1 MRSWVHAAIVVVA
14 LSLLA
19 GSAGAEEKKW
29 EEFDATRFSKPT
41 KIDHKWYPLVPGT
54 RLVWDGYTVDEA
66 GEEEGHSIIFVVT
79 DLTKEIGGVDTVV
92 IWDRDFADGE
102 LEETEIAFFAQDD
115 DKNVWLMGEYPE
127 EYEDGELALAPA
139 WIHGIKD
146 ARAGILVPGD
156 PKVGGPVF
164 IQGWE
169 PGVGY
174 TDRARVDEMGVTTEV
189 DAGKYEDVL
198 VIDEWSLEEPYA
210 HALKYYAPGVGVVR
224 IGSRGSGDQEYME
237 LIRHEKLDAEELA
250 KVRIEALKL
259 DERARFHAKDVYAQT
274 SPLKLNGKVVTS
286 SDQMAALQK
295 LAPEDATAKLGTE
308 EFGLTK
314 RGLVQAVE
322 RVEAAISQCMRDQ
335 GFQYVA
341 PDFRTVRRGMIA
353 DKTLPGM
360 TEKEFIA
367 EYGFGLSTL
376 YTGVPPQLAQGYSP
390 AKIGLGR
397 RNVEIYK
404 SLSAADQAAYNRA
417 LLGDDHSATFAV
429 SLEQENLARTGGCTR
444 AAVEQVFTPEQLKAS
459 YYNPKDALINKDPR
473 MKEALRKYAKAMRD
487 AGFDYDH
494 PDDVETD
501 IKQRLDALVGTPPT
515 TVASMSPDQL
525 AALEKLRDYERRVAV
540 KTVELEEQYFEPVEE
555 RIEKEMFARHVK

>member
-1 MRSWVHAAIVVVA
+1 VAAVGIA
-14 LSLLA
+14 TGAS
-19 GSAGAEEKKW
+19 AEEKTGAEGKSW
-29 EEFDATRFSKPT
+29 EEFDASKFSNPS
-41 KIDHKWYPLVPGT
+41 KIDHKWYPLTPGT

-115 DKNVWLMGEYPE
+115 DGNVWLMGEYPE

-139 WIHGIKD
+139 WIHGING

-156 PKVGGPVF
+156 PKVGGPMF
-164 IQGWE
+164 IQGFE

-174 TDRARVDEMGVTTEV
+174 TDRAKVDEMGVKTEV
-189 DAGKYEDVL
+189 DAGSYEDVL

-237 LIRHEKLDAEELA
+237 LIRHEKLDAEELT
-250 KVRIEALKL
+250 KMRIEALKL
-259 DERARFHAKDVYAQT
+259 DERARFHAKDVYANT
-274 SPLKLNGKVVTS
+274 SPLKLDGKVVTS
-286 SDQMAALQK
+286 SDQMAVLEK
-295 LAPEDATAKLGTE
+295 VAPEDATAKLGTE

-314 RGLVQAVE
+314 RGLVQSVE
-322 RVEAAISQCMRDQ
+322 KVEASIAQCMREQ

-341 PDFRTVRRGMIA
+341 PDYRTVRRGMIA

-360 TEKEFIA
+360 TEKQFINQ
-367 EYGFGLSTL
+367 YGFGLSTL

-404 SLSAADQAAYNRA
+404 SLSTADQAAYNRA
-417 LLGDDHSATFAV
+417 LLGEDHSATFAV
-429 SLEQENLARTGGCTR
+429 SLEQENLSRTGGCTR
-444 AAVEQVFTPEQLKAS
+444 AAIEKVFTPGQLNAS

-473 MKEALRKYAKAMRD
+473 MKAALQEYAKAMRA

-494 PDDVETD
+494 PDDTETD
-501 IKQRLDALVGTPPT
+501 IKQRLDAIVGSPPT
-515 TVASMSPDQL
+515 PVASMSPDQL
-525 AALEKLRDYERRVAV
+525 AALEELRDYERRVAV
-540 KTVELEEQYFEPVEE
+540 KTLEYEEKYFEPVEE
-555 RIEKEMFARHVK
+555 RIEKEMFARTVQ